1 MHFSGFSLSLVAP
14 RTLPGPSSCLGCCK
28 RPGQLEDWEEL
39 FYAVIRHP
47 DEGER
52 YTDPAAFGDQG
63 AGRGR
68 EGAFMTNCS
77 GTLILSN

>member
-47 DEGER
+47 DKGQR
-52 YTDPAAFGDQG
+52 YTDPAAFGDG
-63 AGRGR
+63 GW

-77 GTLILSN
+77 GTLTLLN